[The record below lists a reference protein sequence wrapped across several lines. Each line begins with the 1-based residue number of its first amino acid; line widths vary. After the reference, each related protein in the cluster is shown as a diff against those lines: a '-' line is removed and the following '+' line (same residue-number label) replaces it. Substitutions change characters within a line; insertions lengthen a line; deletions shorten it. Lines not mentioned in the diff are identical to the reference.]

1 MMVVKTYK
9 SNIMTGIQIKNLR
22 LRAVIGANDWEREV
36 LQDVV
41 VSVSFKYDAQK
52 AENSDQIE
60 DVFNYKTLTKK
71 IIDEVEA
78 SRFNL
83 LESLVNHIYR
93 IVKQNRELQ
102 EVTVTVEKPNALR
115 FCDNVI
121 AVKSDK
127 DETP

>member
-1 MMVVKTYK
+1 MMEVKTYK
-9 SNIMTGIQIKNLR
+9 SLAMTGIEIKNLR

-41 VSVSFKYDAQK
+41 ISISFRYNANQ
-52 AENSDQIE
+52 AEMTDRIE
-60 DVFNYKTLTKK
+60 DVFNYKTLTKR

-78 SRFNL
+78 SRYNL
-83 LESLVNHIYR
+83 LESLVNHVYK
-93 IVKQNRELQ
+93 IVKENGELQ
-102 EVTVTVEKPNALR
+102 GVTVTVEKPNALR

-127 DETP
+127 DA